1 MASSLA
7 LRTAVTSSLFSKL
20 ATSRMAAPVLTRAF
34 NTNVPL
40 RDDGDVDD
48 RVLDVDRR
56 SDHAFSSRRSDPFFS
71 DVFDPFSPT
80 RSLSQ
85 VLNLMD
91 SFMENPILSSP
102 IAGSRRGW
110 DVKED
115 ENALSLKIDMPG
127 LGKENVKV
135 SVEQDTLIIKGEG
148 ERESEEEA
156 SVRKYSS
163 RIQIPPNLY
172 KLDSIKAEMKN
183 GVLKVVVPKVK
194 EEERKDVFQVNI
206 E

>member
-7 LRTAVTSSLFSKL
+7 LRRAATSSLFSML
-20 ATSRMAAPVLTRAF
+20 AGPRVAAPVLTRAF
-34 NTNVPL
+34 NTDVQL

-48 RVLDVDRR
+48 RGLVVDRR
-56 SDHAFSSRRSDPFFS
+56 SDRALSRRRFDPFFS
-71 DVFDPFSPT
+71 DVLDPFSPT
-80 RSLSQ
+80 RSLNQ
-85 VLNLMD
+85 VLNMMD
-91 SFMENPILSSP
+91 FFMDNPILSSP
-102 IAGSRRGW
+102 VAGSRRGW

-135 SVEQDTLIIKGEG
+135 SVEQDALIIKGEG
-148 ERESEEEA
+148 ERESEEEE
-156 SVRKYSS
+156 SVRRYSS

-183 GVLKVVVPKVK
+183 GVLKVVVPKAK

-206 E
+206 D